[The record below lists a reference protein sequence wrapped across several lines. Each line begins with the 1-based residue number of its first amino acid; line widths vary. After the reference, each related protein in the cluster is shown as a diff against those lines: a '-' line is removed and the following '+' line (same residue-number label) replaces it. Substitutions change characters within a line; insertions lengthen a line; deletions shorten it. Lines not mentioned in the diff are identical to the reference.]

1 MAMRPS
7 EARILLGLRD
17 APSEEELLTA
27 YRAMLRAWH
36 PDRFPQGSDLH
47 EVSNQRT
54 RSIIEAFEVLQ
65 DELTARRE
73 FGLPP
78 HGEGALT
85 DDAKRPRDPLRF
97 DGPTPEK
104 TVPHLDASSDRARSR
119 PWAAAAVLALVVS
132 GAGVLALARGGAP
145 VEGAVLPS
153 VQAASDVAPAPV
165 ESQLVPD
172 DRTQPPSAAVARYS
186 MAIGAFRDRSRAM
199 TVVERLGEEAP
210 GVWTTTVPVQVGE
223 TVFHRILVGF
233 TDDRDA
239 LDRVVEDVS
248 RVLGQDPG
256 QWILREASFA
266 LCLSELGSLQDARRL
281 VTGLNER
288 GISSFAV
295 RVLSSKGEA
304 GVRVCSGSFD
314 GPSEADYLKQTL
326 IREGFDPSLEP
337 RLGEPVL

>member
-1 MAMRPS
+1 MAMRPA

-65 DELTARRE
+65 HELTARRE
-73 FGLPP
+73 LGLPP
-78 HGEGALT
+78 HVERAVT

-104 TVPHLDASSDRARSR
+104 TVPHLNTSSDRARLR
-119 PWAAAAVLALVVS
+119 PRTAAAVLALVVS
-132 GAGVLALARGGAP
+132 SASVLVLARGGAP

-153 VQAASDVAPAPV
+153 VQATSDVAPASE
-165 ESQLVPD
+165 ESQLAAD
-172 DRTQPPSAAVARYS
+172 DRMQPPPPAVARYS
-186 MAIGAFRDRSRAM
+186 MAIGAFRDRNRAM
-199 TVVERLGEEAP
+199 TVVERLGEQAP
-210 GVWTTTVPVQVGE
+210 GVWATTVPVQVDE

-233 TDDRDA
+233 TNDRDA

-248 RVLGQDPG
+248 SVLGQDPA

-266 LCLSELGSLQDARRL
+266 LCLSDGGSLQDARRL
-281 VTGLNER
+281 VTGLNQR
-288 GISSFAV
+288 GISSFAL
-295 RVLSSKGEA
+295 RILSSNGEA
-304 GVRVCSGSFD
+304 GVRVCSGSFA
-314 GPSEADYLKQTL
+314 GPSEADYLKQAL
-326 IREGFDPSLEP
+326 IREGFNPSLEP